1 MPWTSIPTGRL
12 GATMELLVD
21 VGDGA
26 GSTTNGAVGEGDEVG
41 VEAGLPASGPQASDA
56 RTQSASKAM

>member
-1 MPWTSIPTGRL
+1 
-12 GATMELLVD
+12 MELLVD